1 MKKFAVVLILSVSF
15 LLTPQNS
22 YTDSTTG
29 YGEVQLSER
38 MVDYFINYIKGD
50 SSKAPELYVM
60 TIDGDSYAAAWFCS
74 AGTSNCRGGS
84 RKKDVEICQMDAL
97 KITGVRHE
105 CLVFAKQRTI
115 VWANDINVGG
125 KSGRIN
131 SRWSVSEI
139 KAKLNEL
146 GFYQNN

>member
-1 MKKFAVVLILSVSF
+1 MKKFVVVLIFSISF
-15 LLTPQNS
+15 SLAPQIS
-22 YTDSTTG
+22 YTDPTIG
-29 YGEVQLSER
+29 HGEVQLSER
-38 MVDYFINYIKGD
+38 MVDYFIGYIKGD
-50 SSKAPELYVM
+50 SSKAPALYIM
-60 TIDGDSYAAAWFCS
+60 TIDGDSYAAAWFCA
-74 AGTSNCRGGS
+74 AGTSNCRAGS
-84 RKKDVEICQMDAL
+84 RKKDVEICERDAE

-115 VWANDINVGG
+115 VWKNGINVGG
-125 KSGRIN
+125 KSGKIN